1 MLEQP
6 GLGESFGKGGLPRP
20 FEKRRKDEGSASP
33 TKPNKNLDRIL
44 QNNIIRNAV
53 SHCGTVELN
62 MTEAKPNNLVQTIE
76 RASSIL
82 DILAQSPHGIS
93 IRELS
98 DKIRL
103 PKGTTH
109 RLLSSLSYF
118 GYVRQDPKT
127 RNYLLGLKLV
137 ELGQLILSQLD
148 LRKEAEPFL
157 RDLAERTKET
167 VHLVFLDRN
176 EIVYIDKVETDQNP
190 SGLKMA
196 SRVGLRNPAHSS
208 AVGKVLLA
216 HFSEEELKNF
226 IKEKGLLKR
235 TENTI
240 VDPTQLREHLK
251 SVRAQGYAID
261 DEENE
266 KGIRCVAAPIYNE
279 VGKTVAA
286 MSISG
291 PAFRITKKL
300 IQESLK
306 KEVMGTALKISQRLG
321 FRAGR

>member
-1 MLEQP
+1 MSPNQ
-6 GLGESFGKGGLPRP
+6 GL
-20 FEKRRKDEGSASP
+20 
-33 TKPNKNLDRIL
+33 
-44 QNNIIRNAV
+44 
-53 SHCGTVELN
+53 
-62 MTEAKPNNLVQTIE
+62 KPNNLVQTIE

-82 DILAQSPHGIS
+82 DILGQSPDGIS

-98 DKIRL
+98 SKIKL
-103 PKGTTH
+103 PKGTIH

-127 RNYLLGLKLV
+127 RNYLLGFKLV
-137 ELGQLILSQLD
+137 ELGNLLLNQLD

-157 RDLAERTKET
+157 KDLAERTKET
-167 VHLVFLDRN
+167 VHMVLLDRN
-176 EIVYIDKVETDQNP
+176 EVVYIDKVETDQHT
-190 SGLKMA
+190 SGLRMA

-216 HFSEEELKNF
+216 HFSEEELNNF
-226 IKEKGLLKR
+226 TKEKGLLKR

-240 VDPTQLREHLK
+240 TDPGRLREHL
-251 SVRAQGYAID
+251 SIVRAQGYAID

-279 VGKTVAA
+279 VGKPVAA

-291 PAFRITKKL
+291 PAFRIMKKV

-306 KEVMGTALKISQRLG
+306 KEVMETALKVSQRLG
-321 FRAGR
+321 FRRGK

>member
-1 MLEQP
+1 M
-6 GLGESFGKGGLPRP
+6 
-20 FEKRRKDEGSASP
+20 SP
-33 TKPNKNLDRIL
+33 DRD
-44 QNNIIRNAV
+44 
-53 SHCGTVELN
+53 S
-62 MTEAKPNNLVQTIE
+62 KPNNLVQTIE

-82 DILAQSPHGIS
+82 DILGQSPQGIS

-98 DKIRL
+98 SKIKL
-103 PKGTTH
+103 PKGTIH

-127 RNYLLGLKLV
+127 RNYLLGFKLV
-137 ELGQLILSQLD
+137 ELGNLLLNQLD

-157 RDLAERTKET
+157 KDLAERTKET
-167 VHLVFLDRN
+167 VHMVLLDRN
-176 EIVYIDKVETDQNP
+176 EVVYIDKVETDQHT
-190 SGLKMA
+190 SGLRMA

-216 HFSEEELKNF
+216 HFSEEELNNF
-226 IKEKGLLKR
+226 TKEKGLLKR

-240 VDPTQLREHLK
+240 TDPGRLREHL
-251 SVRAQGYAID
+251 SIVRAQGYAID

-279 VGKTVAA
+279 VGKPVAA

-291 PAFRITKKL
+291 PAFRITKKV

-306 KEVMGTALKISQRLG
+306 KEVMETALKISQRLG
-321 FRAGR
+321 FRRGK

>member
-1 MLEQP
+1 MSPNQ
-6 GLGESFGKGGLPRP
+6 GL
-20 FEKRRKDEGSASP
+20 
-33 TKPNKNLDRIL
+33 
-44 QNNIIRNAV
+44 
-53 SHCGTVELN
+53 
-62 MTEAKPNNLVQTIE
+62 KPNNLVQTIE

-82 DILAQSPHGIS
+82 DILGQSPDGIS

-98 DKIRL
+98 SKIKL
-103 PKGTTH
+103 PKGTIH

-127 RNYLLGLKLV
+127 RNYLLGFKLV
-137 ELGQLILSQLD
+137 ELGNLLLNQLD

-157 RDLAERTKET
+157 KDLAERTKET
-167 VHLVFLDRN
+167 VHMVLLDRN
-176 EIVYIDKVETDQNP
+176 EVVYIDKVETDQHT
-190 SGLKMA
+190 SGLRMA

-216 HFSEEELKNF
+216 HFSEEELNNF
-226 IKEKGLLKR
+226 TKEKGLLKR

-240 VDPTQLREHLK
+240 TDPGRLREHL
-251 SVRAQGYAID
+251 SIVRAQGYAID

-279 VGKTVAA
+279 VGKPVAA

-291 PAFRITKKL
+291 PAFRITKKV

-306 KEVMGTALKISQRLG
+306 KEVIETATKISQRLG
-321 FRAGR
+321 FRGGK

>member
-1 MLEQP
+1 MSTYQT
-6 GLGESFGKGGLPRP
+6 S
-20 FEKRRKDEGSASP
+20 
-33 TKPNKNLDRIL
+33 
-44 QNNIIRNAV
+44 
-53 SHCGTVELN
+53 
-62 MTEAKPNNLVQTIE
+62 KPNNLVQTIE

-82 DILAQSPHGIS
+82 DILGQSPQGIS

-98 DKIRL
+98 TKIKL

-118 GYVRQDPKT
+118 GYVRQDLKT

-137 ELGQLILSQLD
+137 ELGQLLLGQLD

-176 EIVYIDKVETDQNP
+176 EIVYIDKVETEQNS

-226 IKEKGLLKR
+226 FKRPRVTINTYHKEVISSHIEYPSFKSRLIRLLHWFDDEPICICR
-235 TENTI
+235 TEIGRTEKILSYGEAHGLFGI
-240 VDPTQLREHLK
+240 VGMSYQFSLNDWYEVYTLIIWENKKSKMREVWIVKEL
-251 SVRAQGYAID
+251 
-261 DEENE
+261 EE
-266 KGIRCVAAPIYNE
+266 E
-279 VGKTVAA
+279 VV
-286 MSISG
+286 S
-291 PAFRITKKL
+291 
-300 IQESLK
+300 
-306 KEVMGTALKISQRLG
+306 
-321 FRAGR
+321 

>member
-1 MLEQP
+1 MSPNQ
-6 GLGESFGKGGLPRP
+6 GLR
-20 FEKRRKDEGSASP
+20 
-33 TKPNKNLDRIL
+33 
-44 QNNIIRNAV
+44 
-53 SHCGTVELN
+53 
-62 MTEAKPNNLVQTIE
+62 PNNLVQTIE

-82 DILAQSPHGIS
+82 DILGQSPQGIS

-98 DKIRL
+98 SKIKL
-103 PKGTTH
+103 PKGTIH

-127 RNYLLGLKLV
+127 RNYLLGFKLV
-137 ELGQLILSQLD
+137 ELGNLLLNQLD

-157 RDLAERTKET
+157 KDLAERTKET
-167 VHLVFLDRN
+167 VHMVLLDRN
-176 EIVYIDKVETDQNP
+176 EVVYIDKVETDQHT
-190 SGLKMA
+190 SGLRMA

-216 HFSEEELKNF
+216 HFSEEELNNF
-226 IKEKGLLKR
+226 TKEKGLLKR

-240 VDPTQLREHLK
+240 TDPGRLREHL
-251 SVRAQGYAID
+251 SIVRAQGYAID

-279 VGKTVAA
+279 VGKPVAA

-291 PAFRITKKL
+291 PAFRITKKV

-306 KEVMGTALKISQRLG
+306 KEVMETALKVSQRLG
-321 FRAGR
+321 FRRGK

>member
-1 MLEQP
+1 M
-6 GLGESFGKGGLPRP
+6 
-20 FEKRRKDEGSASP
+20 SP
-33 TKPNKNLDRIL
+33 DRD
-44 QNNIIRNAV
+44 
-53 SHCGTVELN
+53 S
-62 MTEAKPNNLVQTIE
+62 KPNNLVQTIE

-82 DILAQSPHGIS
+82 DILGQSPQGIS

-98 DKIRL
+98 AKIKL

-137 ELGQLILSQLD
+137 ELGQLLLGQLD

-157 RDLAERTKET
+157 KDLAERTKET
-167 VHLVFLDRN
+167 VHMVILDRH

-216 HFSEEELKNF
+216 HLPAEELKNF
-226 IKEKGLLKR
+226 IKEKGLAKR
-235 TENTI
+235 TEKTLI
-240 VDPTQLREHLK
+240 DSAQLKDHLK
-251 SVRAQGYAID
+251 NVRAQGHAID

-279 VGKTVAA
+279 AGKPVAA
-286 MSISG
+286 ISISG
-291 PAFRITKKL
+291 PAFRITKKV

-306 KEVMGTALKISQRLG
+306 KEVMETALNISQRLG
-321 FRAGR
+321 FREIKF

>member
-1 MLEQP
+1 MSPNQ
-6 GLGESFGKGGLPRP
+6 GL
-20 FEKRRKDEGSASP
+20 
-33 TKPNKNLDRIL
+33 
-44 QNNIIRNAV
+44 
-53 SHCGTVELN
+53 
-62 MTEAKPNNLVQTIE
+62 KPNNLVQTIE

-82 DILAQSPHGIS
+82 DILGQSPDGIS

-98 DKIRL
+98 SKIKL
-103 PKGTTH
+103 PKGTIH

-127 RNYLLGLKLV
+127 RNYLLGFKLV
-137 ELGQLILSQLD
+137 ELGNLLLNQLD

-157 RDLAERTKET
+157 KDLAERTKET
-167 VHLVFLDRN
+167 VHMVLLDRN
-176 EIVYIDKVETDQNP
+176 EVVYIDKVETDQHT
-190 SGLKMA
+190 SGLRMA

-216 HFSEEELKNF
+216 HFSEEELNNF
-226 IKEKGLLKR
+226 TKEKGLLKR

-240 VDPTQLREHLK
+240 TDPGRLREHL
-251 SVRAQGYAID
+251 SIVRAQGYAID

-279 VGKTVAA
+279 VGKPVAA

-291 PAFRITKKL
+291 PAFRITKKV

-306 KEVMGTALKISQRLG
+306 KEAMETALKVSQRLG
-321 FRAGR
+321 FRRGK